1 MKNRIKIGLILGT
14 AGALGW
20 TPTYAQAPAEA
31 QIAPALP
38 QAVAPAQAESTDP
51 ASNVGIVDIVVTAHR
66 RAENV
71 QQAPI
76 PVSAFSGAALQEKGV
91 DNVSQLANL
100 TPGVQLSSTSQMFSS
115 PSMLSGFI
123 RGIGQDDFALNFDP
137 GEIGRASCRERVCK
151 YV

>member
-1 MKNRIKIGLILGT
+1 MKNRIKIGLMLGT

-20 TPTYAQAPAEA
+20 TPAYAQAPAEA

-51 ASNVGIVDIVVTAHR
+51 ASNVGIGDIVVTAQR

-71 QQAPI
+71 QQVPI
-76 PVSAFSGAALQEKGV
+76 AVAAFSGAALQEKGV

-115 PSMLSGFI
+115 PSMRLEEPTSELPSLMRISYAVFCLKKK
-123 RGIGQDDFALNFDP
+123 RYKSALT
-137 GEIGRASCRERVCK
+137 
-151 YV
+151 

>member
-1 MKNRIKIGLILGT
+1 MKNRIKIGLMLGT

-20 TPTYAQAPAEA
+20 TPAYAQAPAEA

-51 ASNVGIVDIVVTAHR
+51 ASSVGIGDIVVTAQR

-71 QQAPI
+71 QQVPI
-76 PVSAFSGAALQEKGV
+76 AVAAFSGAALQEKGV

-123 RGIGQDDFALNFDP
+123 RGIGQDDFALNRS
-137 GEIGRASCRERVCK
+137 EEHTSELQSLLRTS
-151 YV
+151 Y